1 MVVKLYCRGEN
12 LQTNDRRKKVPHER
26 FPLQTTY
33 RVDNGSTGNDGE
45 NDDNDGD
52 VGNDAGIL
60 QMIFS
65 RVWEFTQDCYKSQTI
80 IFY

>member
-1 MVVKLYCRGEN
+1 MVVIFYCRGAKFAN
-12 LQTNDRRKKVPHER
+12 KQNKKKVLHEP
-26 FPLQTTY
+26 FSSTT
-33 RVDNGSTGNDGE
+33 GE

-52 VGNDAGIL
+52 VGNGAGIL

-65 RVWEFTQDCYKSQTI
+65 RACEFTQDCYKSQTI